1 MEKKDE
7 LDELFVDD
15 RVPEIREKRK
25 MAEDA
30 IADMPEGELRIK
42 AFEVIF
48 AHLLDEMEE

>member
-25 MAEDA
+25 IAEDVVE
-30 IADMPEGELRIK
+30 DMPKGDLKTE
-42 AFEVIF
+42 AFGVIF
-48 AHLLDEMEE
+48 AYLLDELEE